1 MRMTIV
7 HRIVRQGEVASTNEE
22 AKARGKAGAAEGLV
36 IVAESQSAGKGRLGR
51 TWSSPPGGLYLSLL
65 LRPQLTTRELLRM
78 TVYSCVPVA
87 QAIEEVTDLQVQV
100 KWPND
105 LELNGRKLGGILVEG
120 VSKLNRLDFVVL
132 GIGINVNAE
141 PATDK
146 VERAI
151 SLRAVLCREV
161 DQEQLLASILQHLD
175 RFYSRLKK
183 GEVDEVGYKRRSSVL
198 GRKVEAN
205 LGGKVVRGKA
215 LRVLKDGG
223 LVVRSDEGPLVK
235 LSWVSETTL
244 RLLETEEASLQ

>member
-1 MRMTIV
+1 V

-65 LRPQLTTRELLRM
+65 LRPQLTTKELLRM

-141 PATDK
+141 PTTDK
-146 VERAI
+146 VERAV

-161 DQEQLLASILQHLD
+161 DQEKLLASILQHLD

>member
-1 MRMTIV
+1 M

-65 LRPQLTTRELLRM
+65 LRPQLTTKELLRM

-146 VERAI
+146 VERAV

>member
-1 MRMTIV
+1 MTIV

-141 PATDK
+141 PTTDK
-146 VERAI
+146 VERAV

>member
-1 MRMTIV
+1 MTIV

-65 LRPQLTTRELLRM
+65 LRPQLTTKELLRM

-105 LELNGRKLGGILVEG
+105 LELNGKKLGGILVEG

-146 VERAI
+146 VERAV

-161 DQEQLLASILQHLD
+161 DQEQLLASVLQHLD

>member
-1 MRMTIV
+1 MTIV

-65 LRPQLTTRELLRM
+65 LRPQLTTKELLRM

-141 PATDK
+141 PTTDK
-146 VERAI
+146 VERAV

-161 DQEQLLASILQHLD
+161 DQEKLLASILQHLD

>member
-1 MRMTIV
+1 M

-146 VERAI
+146 VERAV

>member
-1 MRMTIV
+1 MTIV
-7 HRIVRQGEVASTNEE
+7 HRIVHQGEVASTNDE

-65 LRPQLTTRELLRM
+65 LRPQLTTKELLRM

-87 QAIEEVTDLQVQV
+87 QAIEEVTGLRVQV

-105 LELNGRKLGGILVEG
+105 LELEGRKLGGILVEG
-120 VSKLNRLDFVVL
+120 VSKLNRMDFVVL

-141 PATDK
+141 PATDQ
-146 VERAI
+146 VERAV
-151 SLRAVLCREV
+151 SLRAASCHEV

-183 GEVDEVGYKRRSSVL
+183 GEVDEAEYKRRSSVL

>member
-1 MRMTIV
+1 V

-65 LRPQLTTRELLRM
+65 LRPQLTTKELLRM

>member
-1 MRMTIV
+1 MTIV

-65 LRPQLTTRELLRM
+65 LRPQLTTKELLRM
-78 TVYSCVPVA
+78 TVYSCMPVA

-141 PATDK
+141 PATNQ
-146 VERAI
+146 VEGAI

-183 GEVDEVGYKRRSSVL
+183 GEVDEVEYKRRSSVL

-244 RLLETEEASLQ
+244 RLLETEEARH

>member
-1 MRMTIV
+1 MTIV

-65 LRPQLTTRELLRM
+65 LRPQLTTKELLRM

>member
-1 MRMTIV
+1 MTIV

-146 VERAI
+146 VERAV

>member
-1 MRMTIV
+1 MTIV

-65 LRPQLTTRELLRM
+65 LRPRLTTKELLRM

-105 LELNGRKLGGILVEG
+105 LELNGKKLGGILVEG

-146 VERAI
+146 VERAV

-161 DQEQLLASILQHLD
+161 DQEQLLASVLQHLD

>member
-1 MRMTIV
+1 MTIV
-7 HRIVRQGEVASTNEE
+7 HRIVRQGEVASTNDE

-65 LRPQLTTRELLRM
+65 LRPQLTTKELLRM

-146 VERAI
+146 VERAV

-244 RLLETEEASLQ
+244 RLLETEETSLQ

>member
-120 VSKLNRLDFVVL
+120 VNKLNRLDFVVR

-146 VERAI
+146 VERAV

>member
-1 MRMTIV
+1 MTIV

-65 LRPQLTTRELLRM
+65 LRPQLTTKELLRM

-146 VERAI
+146 VERAV

-244 RLLETEEASLQ
+244 RLLETEETSLQ

>member
-1 MRMTIV
+1 MTIV

-65 LRPQLTTRELLRM
+65 LRPQLTTKELLRM

-141 PATDK
+141 PATDQA
-146 VERAI
+146 ERAV

>member
-1 MRMTIV
+1 MTIV

-65 LRPQLTTRELLRM
+65 LRPQLTTKELLRM

-141 PATDK
+141 PTTDK
-146 VERAI
+146 VERAV

>member
-1 MRMTIV
+1 M

-65 LRPQLTTRELLRM
+65 LRPQLTTKELLRM

-141 PATDK
+141 PTTDK
-146 VERAI
+146 VERAV

-161 DQEQLLASILQHLD
+161 DQEKLLASILQHLD